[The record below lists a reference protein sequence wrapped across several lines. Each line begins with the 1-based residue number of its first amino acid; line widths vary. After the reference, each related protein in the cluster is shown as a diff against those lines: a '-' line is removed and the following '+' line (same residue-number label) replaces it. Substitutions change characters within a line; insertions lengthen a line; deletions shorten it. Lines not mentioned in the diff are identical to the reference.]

1 MDSCKKAEASI
12 EVQRLEYLEKFK
24 KKLLVEMNTKLKN
37 IIERNGWN
45 DVVVIS
51 TRGSVDNGK
60 KEDKNKEDSEKVGA
74 NAKIN
79 VSQIMF

>member
-1 MDSCKKAEASI
+1 
-12 EVQRLEYLEKFK
+12 LEKFK
-24 KKLLVEMNTKLKN
+24 KNLLVEMNTKLKN

-60 KEDKNKEDSEKVGA
+60 KEDKNKEDKLSEKVST